1 MKKLIKITLLF
12 SVGVVIL
19 SCSDFLDREPLNVV
33 SDEKVWEDPDAI
45 DAYMVTLYDEMEL
58 EDFDYQTITE
68 AGFLSTITDIAV
80 RSYEW
85 GAQNDPTIPTNQT
98 GWWGYSSV
106 RKVNEFLEKI
116 EDAELDEDQKEQFIA
131 EAHFIRAY
139 YYFSMVKR
147 YGGVPIIEE
156 AQEYEEGNVSELQVP
171 RDTEKEVY
179 DFIREELNLAIE
191 GLPEIHS
198 SDNENRINKFGAL
211 ALMSRAMLYAGSS
224 GSYSDVGLDGLVG
237 IDQEDA
243 DAYYEYALAASEEI
257 MNSSTFSLFDESD
270 DKVQNYQELFLSAE
284 GNPEVIFAEIFH
296 SSDKGHSYDFYN
308 APDSYKVDYGSVI
321 NPTLSFVEE
330 FEYTNGD
337 SGELKIE
344 DGNGNPIHYDDPYD
358 LFKDKDPRL
367 KATVLLPFDNWQD
380 GTLEIR
386 RGIIDGNDKITSS
399 NLEDSYG
406 SGSDKVTITGK
417 DGPTTVGDPTKTGF
431 YIKKSMNPVDRV
443 EGGRSDQPWI
453 VFRYAEI
460 LLNYAEAAVE
470 LGVDEEGA
478 LGAINQIRDRAGIA
492 ELNELDL
499 DKVRHERKVELA
511 FENHRF
517 WDIRRWRVGTE
528 LLNNTQFKALYPWLN
543 WDTKDYTFTIEDAP
557 KNPRTFLKKLYYE
570 PIPEDEIQKNP
581 NLKQNPDY

>member
-85 GAQNDPTIPTNQT
+85 GEQNDPTIPTNQT

-284 GNPEVIFAEIFH
+284 GNPEVIFAEIFD

-478 LGAINQIRDRAGIA
+478 LGAINQIRNRAGIA

>member
-85 GAQNDPTIPTNQT
+85 GEQNDPTIPTNQT

-284 GNPEVIFAEIFH
+284 GNPEVIFAEIFD